1 MILIEG
7 NTKEVYE
14 KVDFLKE
21 NRIPLPEIVEFTY
34 SAKKQK
40 KAKIDYHR
48 DIRDLIKDIYKH
60 V

>member
-1 MILIEG
+1 M
-7 NTKEVYE
+7 K
-14 KVDFLKE
+14 K
-21 NRIPLPEIVEFTY
+21 NRVNIPEIVEFTY
-34 SAKKQK
+34 QAKKEK